1 MQEEVN
7 NKTIALCVQ
16 GARITASGLKVAMRK
31 FLQEIDKKS
40 QVKQAE
46 KVGQAKERG
55 VAKEKQRQEK
65 RIPHG
70 KQSIKDLN
78 KQGVQLTNIEIT
90 ENNIKSFD
98 RVARKYGI
106 DYSLKRSTIDNIRK
120 YYVFFKAK
128 DVDVMTA
135 AFKEYAGIELKKKEK
150 PSVRKKL
157 DKAVQKTKAKQ
168 RQRVKSRKKVR
179 TQMR

>member
-1 MQEEVN
+1 MCCQ
-7 NKTIALCVQ
+7 C
-16 GARITASGLKVAMRK
+16 
-31 FLQEIDKKS
+31 
-40 QVKQAE
+40 
-46 KVGQAKERG
+46 
-55 VAKEKQRQEK
+55 KEKRE
-65 RIPHG
+65 RERE
-70 KQSIKDLN
+70 
-78 KQGVQLTNIEIT
+78 QGVQLTNIEIT

-106 DYSLKRSTIDNIRK
+106 DYSLKRSTTDNIRK